1 MRRIVKKVIFA
12 FMMEWKKIQ
21 AKKATNKDIT
31 TAKKIFFRIFLWMLS
46 FFMFFLL
53 EYMYI
58 QIGQKVNGY
67 SCNCH
72 SKIESSASLQK

>member
-31 TAKKIFFRIFLWMLS
+31 TAKKIFFRIFFVNAFIFYV
-46 FFMFFLL
+46 FF
-53 EYMYI
+53 
-58 QIGQKVNGY
+58 IGIYVYTNRTKSQWLQF
-67 SCNCH
+67 SHLACNY
-72 SKIESSASLQK
+72 